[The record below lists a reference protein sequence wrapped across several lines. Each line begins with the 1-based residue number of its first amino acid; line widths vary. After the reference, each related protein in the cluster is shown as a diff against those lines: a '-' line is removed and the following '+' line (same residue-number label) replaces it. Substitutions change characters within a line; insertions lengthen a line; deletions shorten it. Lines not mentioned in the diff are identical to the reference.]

1 MYTSK
6 EFVLDYM
13 VKKNMPFYTLRNS
26 DGILDI
32 QEEEISAT
40 EAAGQLDDFLKMY
53 GDGGNF
59 NILLSYRAGARKAT
73 GGNKLQNICF
83 RFRTNT
89 HEEVSNTGNKLQN
102 ISHYTELT
110 NRIMQLELEKNKMEF
125 EHKLE
130 ALRLEYKD
138 KQKETFLDNPNVQ
151 AALMNILGMWGNN
164 GVIKTQG
171 NPPINGT
178 EILDDKT
185 RLQEALKRLLK
196 HDNDFINNICKLAD
210 LAENN
215 PSTYKMAVNFLN
227 NG

>member
-1 MYTSK
+1 
-6 EFVLDYM
+6 
-13 VKKNMPFYTLRNS
+13 
-26 DGILDI
+26 
-32 QEEEISAT
+32 
-40 EAAGQLDDFLKMY
+40 
-53 GDGGNF
+53 
-59 NILLSYRAGARKAT
+59 
-73 GGNKLQNICF
+73 
-83 RFRTNT
+83 
-89 HEEVSNTGNKLQN
+89 
-102 ISHYTELT
+102 
-110 NRIMQLELEKNKMEF
+110 MQLELEKNKMEF

>member
-1 MYTSK
+1 
-6 EFVLDYM
+6 M

-32 QEEEISAT
+32 QEEDISAT
-40 EAAGQLDDFLKMY
+40 EAAAQLDDFIKMY

-59 NILLSYRAGARKAT
+59 SILLSYRPGARKAT

-89 HEEVSNTGNKLQN
+89 HEEVPNTGHKLHN

-178 EILDDKT
+178 EILDDKA